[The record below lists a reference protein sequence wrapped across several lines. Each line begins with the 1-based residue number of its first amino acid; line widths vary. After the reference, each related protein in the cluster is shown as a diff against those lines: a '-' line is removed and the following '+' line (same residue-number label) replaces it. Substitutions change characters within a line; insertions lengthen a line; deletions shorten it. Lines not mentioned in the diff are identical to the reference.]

1 MDKRLEEY
9 LLDSITTS
17 FNSFTA
23 TFRILLQ
30 PVERKGFASILST
43 VAKKLAEEDDDSI
56 LEATTPKE
64 EKKEE
69 TTPSKNKK
77 ANASKDAKES
87 EIKEEE
93 PKAEVQEAKV
103 EEQVLE
109 EKTKSKTTLVE
120 LRKLL
125 VDLSREGYS
134 KLIQDVMTK
143 DFGVTRL
150 SEIKEEDYDDLAT
163 RVLYHAGKLEK
174 KDV

>member
-30 PVERKGFASILST
+30 PVERKGFASILNT
-43 VAKKLAEEDDDSI
+43 VAKKLAEEDDST
-56 LEATTPKE
+56 LEASTQKE

-109 EKTKSKTTLVE
+109 EKPKSKTTLVE

-163 RVLYHAGKLEK
+163 RVLYHAGKLEE